1 MGIFKKL
8 VSNHPDMGHDGD
20 DVTQFVYGASFGLL
34 FLWWTVLT
42 WKLFVLG

>member
-8 VSNHPDMGHDGD
+8 VSNHPNLGGDGD
-20 DVTQFVYGASFGLL
+20 ELIQFISGASFGLL